1 MHRALETL
9 GIRPGQKVSIDILLS
24 ETFNGNLYGMG
35 EDQMAK
41 VKALRDILA
50 EYESSHKT
58 PGRTIKNSRDAA
70 EHLFDT
76 LKGLGH
82 EEVWVMYLN
91 SGNAVIGKEQMYKG
105 SLSESTFSC
114 RDVIARTLSANAAGL
129 ILFHNHPSGN
139 PAPSA
144 SDVKRTEELQNAC
157 KTVGLNLVDHIII
170 STHSWYSFADES
182 ETKYNR

>member
-35 EDQMAK
+35 EDQMVK

-50 EYESSHKT
+50 DYEASHKT
-58 PGRTIKNSRDAA
+58 PGRKVNNSRDAA
-70 EHLFDT
+70 SHLFDT

-82 EEVWVMYLN
+82 EEVWVLYLN
-91 SGNAVIGKEQMYKG
+91 SGNAVIGKEQIYKG

-114 RDVIARTLSANAAGL
+114 RDVIAR
-129 ILFHNHPSGN
+129 FQV
-139 PAPSA
+139 
-144 SDVKRTEELQNAC
+144 VKLLYRQRLTAREAFTEMETMIAFKDLM
-157 KTVGLNLVDHIII
+157 VGETTDFQIII
-170 STHSWYSFADES
+170 DKTGFY
-182 ETKYNR
+182 